1 MAMHLSRHAG
11 ASPRHGPSPNS
22 FAPGNG
28 FHPRVKHVAS
38 ILAALSRI
46 LSRGEAA
53 VFLAN
58 ARAQHPINAK
68 GIRLSA
74 HQEVTITED
83 GVVSSQDA
91 NLHDSM
97 SHLQTVIPNAVAQI
111 LWTSAPSVVRTVRRA
126 PFPHQERPRGKN

>member
-1 MAMHLSRHAG
+1 MAMHHSRHAG

-28 FHPRVKHVAS
+28 FHPQVKHVAA

-91 NLHDSM
+91 NLHWSV
-97 SHLQTVIPNAVAQI
+97 SHLRTVIPTGV
-111 LWTSAPSVVRTVRRA
+111 SAIFVTLAR
-126 PFPHQERPRGKN
+126 